1 MKNSEPIIEQ
11 TNLSYQLLEIKNKL
25 NWVISDAERYKL
37 TQKAR
42 LKASRL
48 KEVQKEVQNLIINIL

>member
-1 MKNSEPIIEQ
+1 MRDSPEIREQ
-11 TNLSYQLLEIKNKL
+11 SNLSYQLLEIKNKL
-25 NWVISDAERYKL
+25 NWVISDAERYRL